1 MITNGQTHINS
12 DETNITQEIFM
23 IIYPAI
29 DLKNGKC
36 VRLYKGDMNRDTVY
50 NDDPAAQA
58 LDWARS
64 GFSWIHVVDLD
75 GAIGGMPANH
85 SAVRSIIKSVDIPVQ
100 LGGGIRNL
108 SMIEKWL
115 AEGVSRVI
123 LGTAA
128 VNNPSLVK
136 EACHLFP
143 DQIAVGIDARN
154 GKVAV
159 EGWVE
164 ESDLEASELAKM
176 FEDVGVS
183 TIIYTDID
191 RDGTGEGINIIST
204 IALAQSTSIPVI
216 ASGGVGS
223 LDDLRLVRDASEY
236 GVEGVIIGKA
246 LYDKSINAEDALKIA
261 AGQ

>member
-1 MITNGQTHINS
+1 
-12 DETNITQEIFM
+12 M

-29 DLKNGKC
+29 DLKGGKC
-36 VRLYKGDMNRDTVY
+36 VRLYKGDMSQDTIY

-58 LDWARS
+58 LDWARA

-75 GAIGGMPANH
+75 GAVGGVPSNH
-85 SAVRSIIKSVDIPVQ
+85 AAVLAILNATDVPVQ
-100 LGGGIRNL
+100 LGGGIRNM
-108 SMIEKWL
+108 SQIEKWL
-115 AEGVSRVI
+115 GEGLSRVI

-128 VNNPSLVK
+128 VRDPELVK
-136 EACHLFP
+136 RACYEFP
-143 DQIAVGIDARN
+143 GQIAVGIDARR

-164 ESDLEASELAKM
+164 ESDMEDTELAQM

-191 RDGTGEGINIIST
+191 RDGTGKGVNIVST
-204 IALAQSTSIPVI
+204 IALAQATSIPVI

-223 LDDLRLVRDASEY
+223 LEDLKLVREAEQY
-236 GVEGVIIGKA
+236 GVDGVIVGKA
-246 LYDKSINAEDALKIA
+246 LYDGRVKPEDALGLA
-261 AGQ
+261 SGS